1 MATLDINYEEV
12 SNKSLHSNLF
22 KVLCLLK
29 QSRNIIH
36 EIKGEKELEDHFQ
49 RLDHLQ
55 TDLNDQTVWISEMIG
70 DVMYSRV
77 DDLV

>member
-1 MATLDINYEEV
+1 MATTDINYEEV
-12 SNKSLHSNLF
+12 SNQSLHADLF

-36 EIKGEKELEDHFQ
+36 EIKGEAELEDHFK

-70 DVMYSRV
+70 DVMYKRV